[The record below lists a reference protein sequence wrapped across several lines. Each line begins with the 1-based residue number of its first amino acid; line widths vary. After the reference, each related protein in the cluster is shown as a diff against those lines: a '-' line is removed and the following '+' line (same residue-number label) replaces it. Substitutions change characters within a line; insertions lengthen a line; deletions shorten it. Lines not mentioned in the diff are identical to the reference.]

1 MNDNRLLSYF
11 SRVMELSEEESRAI
25 AESMDIR
32 SYPKGE
38 ILLREEQVSREC
50 YFVLQGCVRLYYLR
64 NGEEKTGAFYTED
77 DWVLS
82 LASFTQKIPAGH
94 YLECA
99 EDTLLVAGTEQ
110 KENDL
115 YKRFPRFETISRKV
129 MERIVALEQ
138 ARIASY
144 QTDSPEQRYLKLLE
158 SRPGLLQRVPQYQLA
173 SYIGVRPES
182 LSRIRKRISLQ
193 KD

>member
-1 MNDNRLLSYF
+1 MTDNRLLSYF
-11 SRVMELSEEESRAI
+11 ARVMALSEEESLAI
-25 AESMDIR
+25 AESMNIR
-32 SYPKGE
+32 SCKKGE
-38 ILLREEQVSREC
+38 ILLREEQVAREC

-64 NGEEKTGAFYTED
+64 NGEDKTGAFYTED

-94 YLECA
+94 YLECT
-99 EDTLLVAGTEQ
+99 EDTLLVVGTEQ

-115 YKRFPRFETISRKV
+115 YTRFPRFETIARKV

-158 SRPGLLQRVPQYQLA
+158 SRSHLLQRVPQYQLA

-182 LSRIRKRISLQ
+182 LSRIRKRISLR